1 VKVRDRNIRK
11 RDIFAIVLIF
21 YFITLFIFT
30 FFPRPILESG
40 DPLAVS
46 EYLRTHANFF
56 YKILYADTQLVALG
70 NLFMLTPLVIIT
82 NIVFPNIKL
91 PLLLSGGFLLSL
103 FIEVL
108 QLVIPGRVSYP
119 VDLIVNTF
127 SVVLGIFVV
136 RLLQQKTKTDLFST
150 DLHIMQ

>member
-1 VKVRDRNIRK
+1 M
-11 RDIFAIVLIF
+11 L
-21 YFITLFIFT
+21 IFT

-40 DPLAVS
+40 DPSAVS

-82 NIVFPNIKL
+82 NLVFPNIKL
-91 PLLLSGGFLLSL
+91 PLLLIGGFLLSL
-103 FIEVL
+103 FIEIS
-108 QLVIPGRVSYP
+108 QLVIPGRVSDP
-119 VDLIVNTF
+119 VDLISNTF

-136 RLLQQKTKTDLFST
+136 RLLQQKN
-150 DLHIMQ
+150 QN